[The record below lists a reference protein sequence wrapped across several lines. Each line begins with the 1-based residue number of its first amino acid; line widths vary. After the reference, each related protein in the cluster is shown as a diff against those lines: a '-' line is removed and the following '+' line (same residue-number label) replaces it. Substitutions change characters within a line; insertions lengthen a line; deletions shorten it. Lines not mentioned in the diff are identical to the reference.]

1 LNKNPALPRYI
12 GSSTTLINHMNY
24 RAFPLLLSLIP
35 SSIIAAEA
43 KVEMGKFSVRPT
55 LSATILPETCLPL
68 SVDAEEWS
76 SFAIEEILPHGSL
89 VKKGDLLVRFDSEN
103 YDKKIRDAES
113 AAAAGKLSLANAEAD
128 FASAEVYFP
137 MQMQDAKLKH
147 EVAREAWDHFQKI
160 GRDSEVKEA
169 NIALRRAELS
179 FDSEKEELNQLE
191 KMYKADDLTENTEE
205 IILELNKLA
214 HRRTMEITLPR
225 TATDLE
231 RAAKSADISL
241 KENEQNIPRNLELKR
256 IAMED
261 ARISAKRE
269 IEGLEKL
276 KADKDRFKITAPADG
291 YFYYGSIEDGRWT
304 TGDAVKGLVVH
315 GAVMVKKTFAVIIPS
330 TSKMTLESFV
340 DEPTMRLIKQD
351 LTGFASFSGRA
362 DVTFPAKIAEVAN
375 VPGTDGRYHVSMT
388 AQYPAELPAIA
399 GTSASVNITAYEKAN
414 AIIIPANALKSTLNG
429 TWEVEVKKGEGTE
442 KVTVTR
448 GLTSGEKVE
457 ILSGLT
463 KDQTIITP

>member
-1 LNKNPALPRYI
+1 MK
-12 GSSTTLINHMNY
+12 Y
-24 RAFPLLLSLIP
+24 RALPLLLSLLP
-35 SSIIAAEA
+35 STIIAAEA
-43 KVEMGKFSVRPT
+43 KVEVGKFSVRPT
-55 LSATILPETCLPL
+55 LSASVLPENCLPL

-76 SFAIEEILPHGSL
+76 TFSIEEILPHGSL

-113 AAAAGKLSLANAEAD
+113 AVAAGKLSLANAEAD
-128 FASAEVYFP
+128 FASAEVYLP
-137 MQMQDAKLKH
+137 MQLQDTTLKH

-169 NIALRRAELS
+169 DIALRRAELS
-179 FDSEKEELNQLE
+179 FDGEKEELNQLE

-205 IILELNKLA
+205 IILKRQRETVKAAATLLELNKLA
-214 HRRTMEITLPR
+214 HQRTMEITLPR
-225 TATDLE
+225 MATDLE

-261 ARISAKRE
+261 SRISAKRE
-269 IEGLEKL
+269 IENLEKL
-276 KADKDRFKITAPADG
+276 RADKDRFKITAPADG
-291 YFYYGSIEDGRWT
+291 YFYYGSIDDGRWI
-304 TGDAVKGLVVH
+304 TGEAVKGLVVH
-315 GAVMVKKTFAVIIPS
+315 GAVAVKKTFAVLIPS
-330 TSKMTLESFV
+330 SAKMNLESFV
-340 DEPTMRLIKQD
+340 DEPTMRLIKND
-351 LTGFASFSGRA
+351 LTGFATFSGRA
-362 DVTFPAKIAEVAN
+362 DVTFRAKITAVAT
-375 VPGTDGRYHVSMT
+375 VPSTDGRYHVSMT

-399 GTSASVNITAYEKAN
+399 GTNATVRITAYEKEN
-414 AIIIPANALKSTLNG
+414 AIIIPTNALKSASDG
-429 TWEVEVKKGEGTE
+429 TWEVEIKKGEATE

-448 GLTSGEKVE
+448 GLTSGENVE